1 MLCNCY
7 ILFLL
12 DSMHFTESDYHATG
26 ANVKKRY
33 LKPDIIPTKNVHPNI
48 LQIFQP
54 YTHTINDC
62 NRDIVVT
69 EGEINELPSTIPTC
83 DRDIVEIEETVNNEP
98 PSTIPTCSKCDEL
111 VNENNQLRKKI
122 DEMNKL

>member
-62 NRDIVVT
+62 KLILYLHYVIICIIFYIRVT
-69 EGEINELPSTIPTC
+69 TFL
-83 DRDIVEIEETVNNEP
+83 
-98 PSTIPTCSKCDEL
+98 L
-111 VNENNQLRKKI
+111 VPEYSVMKT
-122 DEMNKL
+122 MYNKSI